1 MISTPDGVIDVN
13 GRSGALGGPADQ
25 ARLLALRDR
34 AGVVLVGA
42 GTVRAEQYRA
52 PSRKDLKIAVV
63 TRSCDLDFT
72 TSLFTSGAGI
82 VATTTHAP
90 AVPVTSI
97 RAGANE
103 IDFAGIIH
111 QLPSGIVHVEGGPS
125 LNGALLRA
133 DLVDAI
139 NLTFSPHV
147 GGYRGPSFTSAPEV
161 FRQFTMTSMEARDS
175 FVFAR
180 YERATTTA

>member
-63 TRSCDLDFT
+63 TRTCDLDFT
-72 TSLFTSGAGI
+72 TPLFTSGAGI
-82 VATTTHAP
+82 IATTANAP
-90 AVPVTSI
+90 SVPVASL
-97 RAGANE
+97 RAGVDE
-103 IDFAGIIH
+103 VDLAGIIR
-111 QLPSGIVHVEGGPS
+111 QLPAGIVHVEGGPS

-133 DLVDAI
+133 DLVDAV
-139 NLTFSPHV
+139 NLTFSPHL
-147 GGYRGPSFTSAPEV
+147 GGYRGASLTTPV
-161 FRQFTMTSMEARDS
+161 GMFRQFTMTSVETRDS

-180 YERATTTA
+180 YERVITTA